1 MSGQAA
7 STAGEAQAAASARIG
22 FATAIERCAGLTL
35 RNRYFWLAFGCSL
48 YLSAQLN
55 YAQYKWNRF
64 ETLELVAH
72 LLVVLEAGL
81 LACALITALSLPRMA
96 EAWRARWPA
105 LRFSPALAGLGGML
119 ALLLPFALQLGP
131 QLLLHSYPGLAK
143 EGVSIPLLLLQRGT
157 LLLYAVWI
165 SYSLTLT
172 LRYTLR
178 APAWLCAIGGLGG
191 HWGLAGGVTWLSL
204 HGEALRRLNDLFYV
218 NQLWRYWD
226 GFPKL
231 TRPEVFFNM
240 QADYGDFLG
249 WGALLAAILTLL
261 WLPTAGRAK

>member
-1 MSGQAA
+1 MSN
-7 STAGEAQAAASARIG
+7 AAAQQGKAGATQERVSVG
-22 FATAIERCAGLTL
+22 TAIERCAGLAL
-35 RNRYFWLAFGCSL
+35 RNRFFWLAFGCSL
-48 YLSAQLN
+48 YLGAQLDF
-55 YAQYKWNRF
+55 AQYKWDRF
-64 ETLELVAH
+64 NTLELVAH
-72 LLVVLEAGL
+72 LLVILEAGL
-81 LACALITALSLPRMA
+81 LACALITALSFPRMA
-96 EAWRARWPA
+96 EAWRERWPG
-105 LRFSPALAGLGGML
+105 LRCSPALAGLGGML
-119 ALLLPFALQLGP
+119 ALLVPFALQLGP

-178 APAWLCAIGGLGG
+178 APAWLCAIGGLGC
-191 HWGLAGGVTWLSL
+191 HWGLAWGVTWLSL

-226 GFPKL
+226 SFPKL

-240 QADYGDFLG
+240 QADYGVFLG
-249 WGALLAAILTLL
+249 WGVLLVAATTLL